1 MIIHIIRGSH
11 FSKFLAISTFFR
23 LNLVEQNFCNMSEA
37 PAKVQVLSQ
46 DIWKI
51 KSKYVGY
58 EEKFISI
65 PTGCMYTDI

>member
-1 MIIHIIRGSH
+1 M
-11 FSKFLAISTFFR
+11 
-23 LNLVEQNFCNMSEA
+23 EQNFCNMSEA

-65 PTGCMYTDI
+65 PTGCMYIDI